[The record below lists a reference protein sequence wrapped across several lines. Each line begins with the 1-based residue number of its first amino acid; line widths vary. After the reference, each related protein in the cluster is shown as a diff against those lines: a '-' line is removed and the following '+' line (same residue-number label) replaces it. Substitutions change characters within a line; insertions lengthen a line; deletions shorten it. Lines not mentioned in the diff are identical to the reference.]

1 MGLKR
6 WVPSDDELGLVAHP
20 PQVYM
25 KPFFAAATKGLVVA
39 AVEPSGRYAY
49 EAPRV
54 DTARGGGGASAVLD
68 ANGQIRN
75 KKTKKT
81 ARRGTDEGMA
91 GLNTKQAAN
100 TF

>member
-1 MGLKR
+1 
-6 WVPSDDELGLVAHP
+6 
-20 PQVYM
+20 M

-100 TF
+100 TFKTGGKTYDIYACIV